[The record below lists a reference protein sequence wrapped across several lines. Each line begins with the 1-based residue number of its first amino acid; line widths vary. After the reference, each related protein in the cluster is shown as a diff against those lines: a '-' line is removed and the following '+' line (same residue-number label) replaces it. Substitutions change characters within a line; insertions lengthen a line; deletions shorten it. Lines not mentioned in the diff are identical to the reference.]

1 MRFVRENGK
10 FYAIDKPYF
19 RKELTFRE
27 LTLAMSDIALLVE
40 THVTVAEDLEK
51 YGPKVTDS

>member
-27 LTLAMSDIALLVE
+27 LTLALADIAQLVE
-40 THVTVAEDLEK
+40 THVTVTEDFEK
-51 YGPKVTDS
+51 FGPKG